1 MSLGEAIRKRRKSL
15 GLTLQVLAEK
25 IASDPGNLSRIE
37 RGAQNVSEAQLLK
50 ICEVLN
56 CAPSSLFQNKTS
68 PNPIQKL
75 DSQTFAKWFRL
86 AAPYINTFSNKTF
99 VIAFGGELLD
109 EDQFTALSH
118 DINLL
123 TCLNVKIVLVH
134 GARPQ
139 IDQKLKEKKISTQ
152 LVRNVRVTDD
162 SGMEAVKEANGLIK
176 INIESTL
183 SSSLLNSPMA
193 GSDIKVSSGNFITAK
208 PLGVI
213 DGVDMQHTGEVRKID
228 SAAIKKKLDN
238 KELVVISPI
247 GYSPTGEVFNLT
259 MEDVALKTSIALE
272 ADKLIL
278 LIDSDGIFNLRNELL
293 HEMTLEKAVNLY
305 KSIAKDNP
313 KKHELININ
322 SNELDLLEIAIKAS
336 EAGIHKIHLINRHI
350 DGAILQELFTDE
362 GVGTVITEKALDTI
376 RQANHNDVKG
386 IHKLINPLEAGGYL
400 IKRGKERI
408 DHDIEN
414 FFVIEHDKKII
425 GCAALYPYNDH
436 VEFAC
441 FAINKNYQS
450 KGFGS
455 KLYNYCEEI
464 AREKSYKY
472 LFALTTRTEHW
483 FIEKGFKE
491 ESIQKLPKKR
501 LESYLPQRNSK
512 FFIKKL

>member
-15 GLTLQVLAEK
+15 GVTLQTLAQK
-25 IASDPGNLSRIE
+25 IMSDPGNLSRIE
-37 RGAQNVSEAQLLK
+37 RGAQNVSETQLLK

-56 CAPSSLFQNKTS
+56 CAPSSLFENNLATQLI
-68 PNPIQKL
+68 PKL
-75 DSQTFAKWFRL
+75 DSQTFARWFRL

-109 EDQFTALSH
+109 ENQFTALSH

-139 IDQKLKEKKISTQ
+139 IDQKLKDKKISTQ

-162 SGMEAVKEANGLIK
+162 FVMEGVKEANGLIK
-176 INIESTL
+176 INIESIL

-228 SAAIKKKLDN
+228 SAAIKKKLEN

-293 HEMTLEKAVNLY
+293 HEMTLEKAINLY
-305 KSIAKDNP
+305 KSIEKNNP

-322 SNELDLLEIAIKAS
+322 LNELDLLEIGIKAS

-362 GVGTVITEKALDTI
+362 GVGTVITEKALDSI
-376 RQANHNDVKG
+376 RQATHNDVKG

-408 DHDIEN
+408 DHEIEN

-425 GCAALYPYNDH
+425 GCAALYPYIDH
-436 VEFAC
+436 IEFAC

-455 KLYNYCEEI
+455 KLYNYCEGI
-464 AREKSYKY
+464 ARDKKYKY

-501 LESYLPQRNSK
+501 LESYQPQRNSK

>member
-1 MSLGEAIRKRRKSL
+1 MDLERRIR
-15 GLTLQVLAEK
+15 
-25 IASDPGNLSRIE
+25 SR
-37 RGAQNVSEAQLLK
+37 
-50 ICEVLN
+50 
-56 CAPSSLFQNKTS
+56 
-68 PNPIQKL
+68 
-75 DSQTFAKWFRL
+75 
-86 AAPYINTFSNKTF
+86 
-99 VIAFGGELLD
+99 AF
-109 EDQFTALSH
+109 
-118 DINLL
+118 
-123 TCLNVKIVLVH
+123 
-134 GARPQ
+134 
-139 IDQKLKEKKISTQ
+139 
-152 LVRNVRVTDD
+152 
-162 SGMEAVKEANGLIK
+162 IK

-293 HEMTLEKAVNLY
+293 HEMTLEKAINLY
-305 KSIAKDNP
+305 KSIAKNNP
-313 KKHELININ
+313 KKNELINIS

-362 GVGTVITEKALDTI
+362 GVGTVITEKALDAI

-491 ESIQKLPKKR
+491 ENIQKLPKKR

>member
-15 GLTLQVLAEK
+15 GLTLQVLAKK

-37 RGAQNVSEAQLLK
+37 RGAQNVSEAQLIK
-50 ICEVLN
+50 ICEALN

-75 DSQTFAKWFRL
+75 DSQTFARWFRL

-139 IDQKLKEKKISTQ
+139 IDQKLKEKKISAQ

-162 SGMEAVKEANGLIK
+162 LTMEAVKEANGLIK

-213 DGVDMQHTGEVRKID
+213 EGIDMQHTGEVRKID

-272 ADKLIL
+272 ADKLIV

-305 KSIAKDNP
+305 KSIAKNNP

-336 EAGIHKIHLINRHI
+336 KAGIHKIHLINRHI

-376 RQANHNDVKG
+376 RQANHNDVKS
-386 IHKLINPLEAGGYL
+386 IHRLINPLEAGGYL

-408 DHDIEN
+408 DHDIDN

-436 VEFAC
+436 IEFAC

-455 KLYNYCEEI
+455 KLYNYCEEM

-491 ESIQKLPKKR
+491 ENIQKLPKKR
-501 LESYLPQRNSK
+501 LESYLPERNSK

>member
-15 GLTLQVLAEK
+15 GVTLQTLAQK
-25 IASDPGNLSRIE
+25 IMSDPGNLSRIE
-37 RGAQNVSEAQLLK
+37 RGAQNVSETQLIK

-56 CAPSSLFQNKTS
+56 CAPSSLFENNLATQLI
-68 PNPIQKL
+68 PKL
-75 DSQTFAKWFRL
+75 DSQTFARWFRL

-109 EDQFTALSH
+109 ENQFTALSH

-139 IDQKLKEKKISTQ
+139 IDQKLKDKKISTQ

-162 SGMEAVKEANGLIK
+162 FVMEGVKEANGLIK
-176 INIESTL
+176 INIESIL

-228 SAAIKKKLDN
+228 SAAIKKKLEN

-293 HEMTLEKAVNLY
+293 HEMTLEKAINLY
-305 KSIAKDNP
+305 KSIEKNNP

-322 SNELDLLEIAIKAS
+322 LNELDLLEIGIKAS

-362 GVGTVITEKALDTI
+362 GVGTVITEKALDSI
-376 RQANHNDVKG
+376 RQATHNDVKG

-408 DHDIEN
+408 DHEIEN

-425 GCAALYPYNDH
+425 GCAALYPYIDH
-436 VEFAC
+436 IEFAC

-455 KLYNYCEEI
+455 KLYNYCESI
-464 AREKSYKY
+464 ARDKKYKY

-501 LESYLPQRNSK
+501 LESYQPQRNSK

>member
-56 CAPSSLFQNKTS
+56 CAPSGLFQNKTS
-68 PNPIQKL
+68 SNPIQKL
-75 DSQTFAKWFRL
+75 DSQTFARWFRL

-99 VIAFGGELLD
+99 LIAFGGELLD
-109 EDQFTALSH
+109 ENQFTALSH

-152 LVRNVRVTDD
+152 LVQNIRVTDD
-162 SGMEAVKEANGLIK
+162 LTMEAVKEANGLIK

-213 DGVDMQHTGEVRKID
+213 EGVDMQHTGEVRKID

-272 ADKLIL
+272 VDKLIL

-293 HEMTLEKAVNLY
+293 HEMTLEKVVNLY
-305 KSIAKDNP
+305 KSIEKNNR
-313 KKHELININ
+313 KKYELININ

-336 EAGIHKIHLINRHI
+336 EAGINKIHLINRYI

-362 GVGTVITEKALDTI
+362 GVGTVITEKALDII
-376 RQANHNDVKG
+376 RQANHNDLKS
-386 IHKLINPLEAGGYL
+386 IHRLINPLEAGGYL

-408 DHDIEN
+408 NHDIDN
-414 FFVIEHDKKII
+414 FLVIEHDKKII
-425 GCAALYPYNDH
+425 GCAALYPYNH
-436 VEFAC
+436 HIEFAC

-455 KLYNYCEEI
+455 KLYNYCEEM
-464 AREKSYKY
+464 AREKNYKY

-483 FIEKGFKE
+483 FIEKGFRE
-491 ESIQKLPKKR
+491 ENIQKLPKKR
-501 LESYLPQRNSK
+501 LESLLPERNSK

>member
-56 CAPSSLFQNKTS
+56 CAPSGLFQNKTS
-68 PNPIQKL
+68 SNPIQKL
-75 DSQTFAKWFRL
+75 DSQTFARWFRL

-152 LVRNVRVTDD
+152 LVQNIRVTDD
-162 SGMEAVKEANGLIK
+162 LTMEAVKEANGLIK

-213 DGVDMQHTGEVRKID
+213 EGVDMQHTGEVRKID

-272 ADKLIL
+272 VDKLIL

-293 HEMTLEKAVNLY
+293 HEMTLEKVVNLY
-305 KSIAKDNP
+305 KSIEKNNR
-313 KKHELININ
+313 KKYELININ

-336 EAGIHKIHLINRHI
+336 EAGINKIHLINRYI

-362 GVGTVITEKALDTI
+362 GVGTVITEKALDII
-376 RQANHNDVKG
+376 RQANHNDLKS
-386 IHKLINPLEAGGYL
+386 IHRLINPLEAGGYL

-408 DHDIEN
+408 NHDIDN
-414 FFVIEHDKKII
+414 FLVIEHDKKII
-425 GCAALYPYNDH
+425 GCAALYPYNH
-436 VEFAC
+436 HIEFAC

-455 KLYNYCEEI
+455 KLYNYCEEM
-464 AREKSYKY
+464 AREKNYKY

-483 FIEKGFKE
+483 FIEKGFRE
-491 ESIQKLPKKR
+491 ENIQKLPKKR
-501 LESYLPQRNSK
+501 LESLLPERNSK